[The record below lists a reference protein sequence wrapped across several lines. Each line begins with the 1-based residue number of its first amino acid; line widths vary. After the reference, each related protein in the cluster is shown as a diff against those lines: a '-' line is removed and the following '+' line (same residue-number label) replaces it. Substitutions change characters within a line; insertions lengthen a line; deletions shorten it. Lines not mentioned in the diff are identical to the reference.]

1 LSTTDD
7 RQSGSGQRLTLVV
20 VVDVEGDAD
29 DLRAIAP
36 RVAQMV
42 RHRVLDHETWCY
54 AHAAV
59 AAVAECDAAA
69 YTAALHEATQ
79 RMVSL

>member
-1 LSTTDD
+1 M
-7 RQSGSGQRLTLVV
+7 V
-20 VVDVEGDAD
+20 VVDVEGSAD

-36 RVAQMV
+36 RVAQMM
-42 RHRVLDHETWCY
+42 RHRVLDHASGCY

-59 AAVAECDAAA
+59 AAVAECDAAS

-79 RMVSL
+79 KMVTP